1 METEPAGDTGYTVL
15 DESKKLIESGMLDS
29 LVKARTLLSD
39 KGLTET
45 EQGRELDYIA
55 YSLMS
60 AVYPYYR
67 DELGPGIPLKSSIY
81 PDLVKEVK
89 AGSVPAIKEENTN
102 FFTLMLAAAA
112 VFYSSEPDVV
122 DTCLEIA
129 DQLGRF
135 SPEGLYPYLIK
146 GRGREVR
153 GRNTESLEAYGK
165 VLASFGDCYPA
176 LLGEARIYMSEG
188 DYKNSE
194 NILEGLYSRYP
205 DGNEIISLLVESYI
219 KNGRND
225 EANRLLEEA
234 LSRQPDNV
242 DLTLRRAG
250 LLLTLGQVDK
260 AEKLTGIFESVR
272 GVTGKSIYIRA
283 KILADRGKY
292 RDAENLVKEY
302 PAFLEG
308 DLPLSILYGQ
318 ILVLM
323 GRYDEGLN
331 FLEEKLRE
339 YPGNEDFSRLLLDV
353 YIKKSKWKDALSLV
367 DSLLKPDSST
377 ELKRA
382 AVRIYY
388 KMKMYD
394 KAYSLNEA
402 ILTKD
407 NPGIDDYVYR
417 VKLLINKGLKIE
429 AMKEIDGWLLKTDTA
444 SDRSILYY
452 YKSLCTD
459 SISEKKEYLQQALF
473 ENLQNLDA
481 IVSLADIYE
490 SSGEYRKAYRYLKQ
504 AAIIDPGNSDIRN
517 KLKYLE
523 GRIK

>member
-1 METEPAGDTGYTVL
+1 
-15 DESKKLIESGMLDS
+15 
-29 LVKARTLLSD
+29 
-39 KGLTET
+39 
-45 EQGRELDYIA
+45 
-55 YSLMS
+55 
-60 AVYPYYR
+60 
-67 DELGPGIPLKSSIY
+67 
-81 PDLVKEVK
+81 
-89 AGSVPAIKEENTN
+89 
-102 FFTLMLAAAA
+102 
-112 VFYSSEPDVV
+112 
-122 DTCLEIA
+122 
-129 DQLGRF
+129 
-135 SPEGLYPYLIK
+135 
-146 GRGREVR
+146 
-153 GRNTESLEAYGK
+153 
-165 VLASFGDCYPA
+165 
-176 LLGEARIYMSEG
+176 MSEG